1 MWLFLTTLINGSV
14 TDVVEEDL
22 VYREVVLNLRA
33 NDNFISVI
41 KLNPPYDLMVDLSEN
56 TSWSRNDDL
65 MQTHLDTLR
74 QLLLN
79 SHIMKQNLAKAVN
92 NSNGGTATTSMNRF
106 LL

>member
-56 TSWSRNDDL
+56 TSWS
-65 MQTHLDTLR
+65 
-74 QLLLN
+74 
-79 SHIMKQNLAKAVN
+79 
-92 NSNGGTATTSMNRF
+92 G
-106 LL
+106 